1 MKSTFRANLISF
13 RERARR
19 IESGSNAGR
28 KALAEKRQEEA
39 AALRA
44 EKRALKEAH
53 KREQQAQQKE
63 RRTLV
68 RAVSSGTANM
78 QISVTE
84 DHLRKMMSHPHYASL
99 KAMKSDP
106 TSTLVLQ
113 SKAGSSSM
121 SSALFGSPALDAD
134 AEDDEA
140 DAIAHSP
147 KSTGRRSGR
156 SADDTRSPKS
166 TGRRSGRSR
175 EGSPQK
181 SKREGES
188 LDPPPV
194 PQWLCCLLPAAAAQ
208 KQ

>member
-84 DHLRKMMSHPHYASL
+84 DHLRKMMSHPHYAS
-99 KAMKSDP
+99 
-106 TSTLVLQ
+106 STTR
-113 SKAGSSSM
+113 
-121 SSALFGSPALDAD
+121 
-134 AEDDEA
+134 
-140 DAIAHSP
+140 AH
-147 KSTGRRSGR
+147 T
-156 SADDTRSPKS
+156 
-166 TGRRSGRSR
+166 
-175 EGSPQK
+175 
-181 SKREGES
+181 
-188 LDPPPV
+188 
-194 PQWLCCLLPAAAAQ
+194 
-208 KQ
+208 